1 MYSFLYI
8 VLENINNK
16 YLYILKKYSMYKRW
30 VK

>member
-16 YLYILKKYSMYKRW
+16 YLYILKNILCTKDG
-30 VK
+30 